1 MPLDRPSVKANA
13 RQLIRSSNPSV
24 LTASL
29 IVTALGI
36 LITILSNRLTG
47 ISVDD
52 AMRYMQYLESGNGEA
67 AINIILSNTPSSGA
81 QFIGMLLNCVSIIL
95 ALGFTIFLLNTLRG
109 TEPVLGNLL
118 DGFGYWWKILVLD
131 LVCGFFVMLWSL
143 LLVVPGIIA
152 AYRYSMAPYL
162 LITRPELGIMECIRE
177 SKRLTAGHKG
187 ELFVL
192 DLSFIGW
199 WLLTLV
205 PVLGWLLTIWVQPY
219 QKLSKLQYFEAI
231 AGVQAPYG
239 DPASERYY

>member
-1 MPLDRPSVKANA
+1 MSLDRPSVKANA

-29 IVTALGI
+29 IVTALGF

-47 ISVDD
+47 ISYED
-52 AMRYMQYLESGNGEA
+52 AIRYMQYVESGNSEA

-81 QFIGMLLNCVSIIL
+81 QFIGLLLNCVSIIL
-95 ALGFTIFLLNTLRG
+95 ALGFTIFLLNTLRN

-118 DGFGYWWKILVLD
+118 DGFGVWWKILVLD

-162 LITRPELGIMECIRE
+162 LITRPELGIMDCIRE

-192 DLSFIGW
+192 DLSFLGW
-199 WLLTLV
+199 RLLTLV
-205 PVLGWLLTIWVQPY
+205 PVIGWLLLIWVNPY
-219 QKLSKLQYFEAI
+219 QQLSRLQFFENY
-231 AGVQAPYG
+231 AGVQAPNG